1 VLEGLKRAWY
11 RRRLQDPAYAFLCD
25 EYDGDELVSIDC
37 ETTGLDVNTDQI
49 LSVGAIKIKGDAILT
64 SQRLD
69 FLVRPEEP
77 VSDRT
82 VLIHHIRPVDLEG
95 AVRTDEAIRRVLEF
109 VGPRPLVGYF
119 LEFDVAMLNRH
130 VRPLIGI
137 PLPNRQ
143 IEVSRLYYDWR
154 AAQVPP
160 GGNIDLRFET
170 IRERLD
176 LPRRAAHDAFNDALL
191 AAMMYLRLKGNWR
204 PRAFHTVILAALVN
218 AAAGLG

>member
-1 VLEGLKRAWY
+1 MLERLRRAWH
-11 RRRLQDPAYAFLCD
+11 RRRLRDPAYAFLC
-25 EYDGDELVSIDC
+25 ESYDGDELVSIDC
-37 ETTGLDVNTDQI
+37 ETTGLDVKTDQI
-49 LSVGAIKIKGDAILT
+49 LSVGAIKVKGDAILT

-69 FLVRPEEP
+69 FLVKPEKP
-77 VSDRT
+77 VSERAI
-82 VLIHHIRPVDLEG
+82 LIHHIRPVDVEAALPVED
-95 AVRTDEAIRRVLEF
+95 AVRRVLEF
-109 VGPRPLVGYF
+109 VGPRPLIGYF
-119 LEFDVAMLNRH
+119 LEFDAGMLNKH

-137 PLPNRQ
+137 PLPNRR

-191 AAMMYLRLKGNWR
+191 TAMMYLRLKGNWKPPPP
-204 PRAFHTVILAALVN
+204 PR
-218 AAAGLG
+218 

>member
-1 VLEGLKRAWY
+1 MLRALARAWY
-11 RRRLQDPAYAFLCD
+11 RRRLTDPSFAQLC
-25 EYDGDELVSIDC
+25 EAYDGDELVSIDC
-37 ETTGLDVNTDQI
+37 ETTGLDVKTDQI
-49 LSVGAIKIKGDAILT
+49 LSVGAIRIKGDAILT

-69 FLVRPEEP
+69 FLVRPEKP

-95 AVRTDEAIRRVLEF
+95 AVPVDEAIRRVLGF

-204 PRAFHTVILAALVN
+204 PRAGN
-218 AAAGLG
+218 

>member
-25 EYDGDELVSIDC
+25 DYGGDELVSIDC
-37 ETTGLDVNTDQI
+37 ETTGLDVKTDQI
-49 LSVGAIKIKGDAILT
+49 LSVGAIKVKGDAILT

-69 FLVRPEEP
+69 FLVRPGRP

-95 AVRTDEAIRRVLEF
+95 AVPVDEAIRRVLEF

-119 LEFDVAMLNRH
+119 LEFDVAMLDRH
-130 VRPLIGI
+130 VRPLVGI
-137 PLPNRQ
+137 PLPNRR

-191 AAMMYLRLKGNWR
+191 TAMMYLRLKGNWR
-204 PRAFHTVILAALVN
+204 PRPS
-218 AAAGLG
+218 G

>member
-1 VLEGLKRAWY
+1 
-11 RRRLQDPAYAFLCD
+11 
-25 EYDGDELVSIDC
+25 
-37 ETTGLDVNTDQI
+37 ETTGLDVKADQI
-49 LSVGAIKIKGDAILT
+49 LSVGAIKVKGDAILT

-69 FLVRPEEP
+69 FLVRPKEP

-95 AVRTDEAIRRVLEF
+95 AMPVVEAIPRVLEF

-204 PRAFHTVILAALVN
+204 PRAGN
-218 AAAGLG
+218 

>member
-1 VLEGLKRAWY
+1 MLERLKRAWY
-11 RRRLQDPAYAFLCD
+11 RRRLRDPGYGFLLD
-25 EYDGDELVSIDC
+25 EQGEGGDELVSIDC
-37 ETTGLDVNTDQI
+37 ETTGLDAKTDQI

-69 FLVRPEEP
+69 FLVRPKAP

-95 AVRTDEAIRRVLEF
+95 AVPVDEAIRRVLEF

-191 AAMMYLRLKGNWR
+191 
-204 PRAFHTVILAALVN
+204 
-218 AAAGLG
+218 